1 MDAET
6 QRKLIPAWFASKVGV
21 AGFAKPR
28 SCLVEAWNVMCD
40 MCALQ
45 AEKGGETK
53 AAAAAAP

>member
-21 AGFAKPR
+21 AGFATPR
-28 SCLVEAWNVMCD
+28 SCLVEAWNVPR
-40 MCALQ
+40 Q

>member
-21 AGFAKPR
+21 AGFATPPKLSCR
-28 SCLVEAWNVMCD
+28 SLERD
-40 MCALQ
+40 MCASQ